1 MRRSRFEAS
10 ARRGMNAPRLFL
22 AMIRPILSPVNFC
35 SLIVSNGF
43 PFSFLFYWLKRVV
56 LDDAFVIGD
65 DMRELFW
72 NFSFLRIILTI

>member
-1 MRRSRFEAS
+1 MRRSPFEAS

-43 PFSFLFYWLKRVV
+43 PLSFLFYWLKRVV

>member
-1 MRRSRFEAS
+1 MRRSPFEAS

-65 DMRELFW
+65 DTRELF
-72 NFSFLRIILTI
+72 